1 MWLTQPARVD
11 PHTRGPTHRA
21 DRMLLL
27 VLTVWAL
34 AMVVPDLYRLVRP
47 LGSFGFHANNNGL
60 ITDVRGPFPDEASS
74 PAFQAGLRPGDR
86 LDLARMRCIPVSTLQ
101 CASAMAALGGM
112 RLVSNGQR
120 AVLTLVASSEAPVRD
135 VTILAATRPYSW
147 WGSAVLLLDQL
158 AAILVVLGA
167 AWLVWTRPGLMT
179 WGFFLYV
186 IWFNPGQSAQY
197 YALLQQYS
205 PVALLAQNLLG
216 AVAQGI
222 GAAGFVAFVLRAPT
236 NATAPRWRTIE
247 KALPVIAILLAVL
260 LSLSYANLLGYPTET
275 VTRVGVLSG
284 LAVAASALFVLL
296 ARRNE
301 LPPQDYQ
308 RLRWVIWGCLIGL
321 PALVIAD
328 AGTGTTLLDGLWQ
341 GSPPPEQLWGLFYLV
356 NGVLCLFVSEAIRR
370 PYVVT
375 VGIPLRRVTVV
386 GLLLSLPALLLHEQI
401 DHIREELSRS
411 VSLPAWA
418 WIAIAAVILFLI
430 ARTHEMLTHA
440 VDWLFNRR
448 IAAAG
453 ERLGN
458 AILNAKMPADIES
471 QLVHGVRG
479 ALGLASASVFR
490 EDGRLFRRSAADPG
504 WDGAATQTI
513 DADDAMLKHLHAR
526 LPFNLDH
533 QAAVRNQ
540 LPEGL
545 MRPILAVPVGDRLR
559 CLALALYGPHASG
572 TDLNHDERS
581 MLSGL
586 ADVAATVLTKLDH
599 DELCRRIVVL
609 ERELREVDAKL
620 DRVDRRS
627 TDPSEEDQPISP
639 PI

>member
-1 MWLTQPARVD
+1 
-11 PHTRGPTHRA
+11 
-21 DRMLLL
+21 
-27 VLTVWAL
+27 
-34 AMVVPDLYRLVRP
+34 
-47 LGSFGFHANNNGL
+47 
-60 ITDVRGPFPDEASS
+60 
-74 PAFQAGLRPGDR
+74 
-86 LDLARMRCIPVSTLQ
+86 
-101 CASAMAALGGM
+101 
-112 RLVSNGQR
+112 
-120 AVLTLVASSEAPVRD
+120 
-135 VTILAATRPYSW
+135 
-147 WGSAVLLLDQL
+147 
-158 AAILVVLGA
+158 
-167 AWLVWTRPGLMT
+167 MT

-197 YALLQQYS
+197 YALLQHS
-205 PVALLAQNLLG
+205 PVALLTQNLLG

-222 GAAGFVAFVLRAPT
+222 GAAGFISFALRAPT
-236 NATAPRWRTIE
+236 NATAPRWQTVE
-247 KALPVIAILLAVL
+247 KALPVIALLLAVL

-275 VTRVGVLSG
+275 ITRVGVLSG
-284 LAVAASALFVLL
+284 LAVAASALFILL
-296 ARRNE
+296 ARRDE

-328 AGTGTTLLDGLWQ
+328 AATGTTLFDGLWQ
-341 GSPPPEQLWGLFYLV
+341 GSPPPEQLWGLLYLV

-375 VGIPLRRVTVV
+375 VGIPLRRVTIL

-401 DHIREELSRS
+401 DHIREELSHN

-430 ARTHEMLTHA
+430 SRTHEIMTHA

-458 AILNAKMPADIES
+458 AILNAKIPADIES
-471 QLVHGVRG
+471 QLVQGVRG

-490 EDGRLFRRSAADPG
+490 EEGRLFRRSAADQG
-504 WDGAATQTI
+504 WEGAATQTI
-513 DADDAMLKHLHAR
+513 DADDAMLKHLRACV
-526 LPFNLDH
+526 PFNLDH
-533 QAAVRNQ
+533 ESVVRNG

-545 MRPILAVPVGDRLR
+545 MRPILAVPIGDRLR
-559 CLALALYGPHASG
+559 CLAVALYGPHASG

-581 MLSGL
+581 ML
-586 ADVAATVLTKLDH
+586 ADVARLAASVLMKLDH
-599 DELCRRIVVL
+599 DELCRRIAVL
-609 ERELREVDAKL
+609 ERELREVDSDP
-620 DRVDRRS
+620 DRVGRRC
-627 TDPSEEDQPISP
+627 TGPSEEIPLSP